1 MWSDF
6 LILDV
11 QAYAD
16 DPEKPPLMT
25 IFMRDENAEEKSFRV
40 FANQRRSADESG
52 NKPYYFSSRLE
63 TLIVMLNRPETFRN
77 YFAAVQAD
85 DQEKAQVLR
94 QAMFEAVR
102 GLAAQLASK
111 DPDKVKQVGDVIRKS
126 IVSRIIRVDW
136 NAEQKYAGPNEK
148 SLLPFFPSDK
158 DGQPTFAGQ
167 SVDDAVRNFEP
178 GGLAQTMEAT
188 RMALADIPGGLPANF
203 GGQNG
208 QQPQGAQPQ
217 PQYPP
222 PGQYQQQPQGDQTQ
236 GQPQYPPQG
245 QQMGQQQQPQH
256 PPQQQ
261 PQYPP
266 QQQPQYPPQQQPQYP
281 PQGQQMGQMPQQ
293 QQQPQGD
300 EPGIFG

>member
-25 IFMRDENAEEKSFRV
+25 VFMRDENAEEKSFRV

-94 QAMFEAVR
+94 QAMFGAVR

-126 IVSRIIRVDW
+126 LVGRIIRVDW

-222 PGQYQQQPQGDQTQ
+222 PGQYPQQPQGDQPQ
-236 GQPQYPPQG
+236 GQQPQYPPQ
-245 QQMGQQQQPQH
+245 
-256 PPQQQ
+256 QQQ

-266 QQQPQYPPQQQPQYP
+266 QQQQPYP
-281 PQGQQMGQMPQQ
+281 PQGQQMGQMPQPQPQ
-293 QQQPQGD
+293 QQQQQPPQGD